1 MTRFNTR
8 VKGHGLLH
16 EGRYWNG
23 LAYVSGGMAHGICSC
38 GAGSEPLPSAL
49 ARKRWHREHKT
60 DIITAR
66 AASTP
71 QP

>member
-1 MTRFNTR
+1 MRFNTR
-8 VKGHGLLH
+8 VEGHSLRY

-23 LAYVSGGMAHGICSC
+23 LAYASGGMAYGMCSC
-38 GAGSEPLPSAL
+38 GKRSELLPSAA

-66 AASTP
+66 AESTR